1 MVTDGLRGVLGLAVV
16 LGVCIGC
23 SGPTKP
29 DCLRPPCPL
38 PIAVVVRVSSAS
50 GGPVPGLT
58 LTLSGAVS
66 GSAQCNADAGTT
78 SCIVPGEHGR
88 YDLLFAAPGF
98 AAKTVS
104 VTVQGSTPA
113 CGCPSVEQQN
123 VVVVLT
129 PS

>member
-1 MVTDGLRGVLGLAVV
+1 MLDGLRGILGLTVV
-16 LGVCIGC
+16 LGACIGC
-23 SGPTKP
+23 GEPTKP
-29 DCLRPPCPL
+29 DCLTPPCAL
-38 PIAVVVRVSSAS
+38 PIAIAARVSSAS

-58 LTLSGAVS
+58 LTLSGAAS
-66 GSAQCNADAGTT
+66 GSAQCNPDAGTT
-78 SCIVPGEHGR
+78 SCVVPGAPGR

-104 VTVQGSTPA
+104 VTVPGSTPA
-113 CGCPSVEQQN
+113 CGCTSVERQD